1 MNMRLSKENVLA
13 LVILVLVFG
22 SFVLAVLDPTTR
34 GSFSD
39 LTKIGVGTYIG
50 FKIPKN

>member
-1 MNMRLSKENVLA
+1 MRLSKENVLGFI
-13 LVILVLVFG
+13 VLVLVSG
-22 SFVLAVLDPTTR
+22 SLALAILDPATR

-39 LTKIGVGTYIG
+39 LTKIAVGTYIG